1 MKKII
6 NKIRWFILMDVFNI
20 IEKTLYWFG
29 ITWFTKWYF
38 KIITKEIRCKCG
50 YNPFERQEQERKAG
64 LID

>member
-1 MKKII
+1 
-6 NKIRWFILMDVFNI
+6 MDVFNI